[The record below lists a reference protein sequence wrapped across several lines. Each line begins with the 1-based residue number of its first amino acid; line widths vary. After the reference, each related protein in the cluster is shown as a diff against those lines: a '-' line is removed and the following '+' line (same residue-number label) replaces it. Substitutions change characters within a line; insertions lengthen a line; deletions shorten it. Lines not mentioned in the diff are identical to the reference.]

1 MSPSQDDA
9 LKVLLTQ
16 IDKKYGKGSV
26 MSFTETPQFDP
37 ESVIPSG
44 SIGLDLALG
53 IGGYK
58 KGRVVEVYGQES
70 AGKSTLCLHA
80 VANTQKAGGRCL
92 FIDQEHSLDINYAEI
107 LGVKI
112 DELLISQPDTAEQ
125 ALDLVDMFVKSDLID
140 LIVVDSVAALVP
152 QKELEGE
159 VGQQVIGL
167 QARLMSQTLRKIVGP
182 CSKTNT
188 TIIFTNQI
196 RNKIGV
202 MFGSPNITSG
212 GNALKFYASQRLE
225 IIRTGNLKVGDQ
237 IIGNTTKVKVVKNKV
252 APPKKEA
259 EFNIIFGKGIDTDS
273 EIIILAKEDGIIKQS
288 GAWFKYGEDNIAQG
302 LPNAIMWLNE
312 NPDKKK
318 EILDTILANRGLE

>member
-1 MSPSQDDA
+1 MENLFKQLGYQIKDMKIGELYDVSSYDKY
-9 LKVLLTQ
+9 LKS
-16 IDKKYGKGSV
+16 Y
-26 MSFTETPQFDP
+26 
-37 ESVIPSG
+37 
-44 SIGLDLALG
+44 
-53 IGGYK
+53 
-58 KGRVVEVYGQES
+58 
-70 AGKSTLCLHA
+70 
-80 VANTQKAGGRCL
+80 
-92 FIDQEHSLDINYAEI
+92 DI
-107 LGVKI
+107 
-112 DELLISQPDTAEQ
+112 S
-125 ALDLVDMFVKSDLID
+125 
-140 LIVVDSVAALVP
+140 
-152 QKELEGE
+152 
-159 VGQQVIGL
+159 
-167 QARLMSQTLRKIVGP
+167 
-182 CSKTNT
+182 
-188 TIIFTNQI
+188 TNQI
-196 RNKIGV
+196 VKSKILGIIKKEETVEYKVFEIKNAGLINNFLFSGSKDHRIFAKKDTENKYNWI
-202 MFGSPNITSG
+202 SLDKIEQNINDTLRMNGILMSYQVINSQGKASNIFVTKTNNIIPIVDMQMENGCYFSEGILSHNSG